1 MNIAI
6 GKTINVIII
15 IIIIII
21 VVDIVIVTQAVF
33 LGWDGFGLW
42 WME

>member
-15 IIIIII
+15 IIIVI

>member
-6 GKTINVIII
+6 GKTINVI

>member
-15 IIIIII
+15 IIIV

>member
-6 GKTINVIII
+6 GKTINVII